1 MPALMVIEGEVL
13 NDFPRF
19 VGILIAEFAAG
30 GAVNHALKMKGDMI
44 IKKFGFKANDRYHDE
59 GLFVKE
65 LSKESDSKIRI
76 WVMDQ
81 AEDVQPFSMLNAE
94 GE

>member
-19 VGILIAEFAAG
+19 VGILIAEFALG
-30 GAVNHALKMKGDMI
+30 GAVHSRSVILDV
-44 IKKFGFKANDRYHDE
+44 
-59 GLFVKE
+59 GLYSG
-65 LSKESDSKIRI
+65 LSLWRFAVLHGRKSLSMEAVSKIRI